1 MIQLAGV
8 VKRFG
13 DIRAVDGVSLFVK
26 PREVVGFLGPNGAGK
41 TTTMRMIT
49 GYLVPDAGNVEVGGI
64 DVVKY
69 PEIAKRKIG
78 YLPEDNPVYEDM
90 TPYEYLEYGARM
102 RYVFGQEFKKR
113 VKEVVEKTG
122 IGDVITRPI
131 GELSKGYRQRV
142 GLAHA
147 LIHDPEVLI
156 LDEPTSGL
164 DPSQI
169 VSIRE
174 LIKELS
180 REKTVILSTHIM
192 QEAQHL
198 SDKIVIIN
206 KGKIVAEGTPEELEK
221 LARGEMVVHVITRDK
236 RFRDILEKKGFSV
249 VESREVNNEYEFVV
263 TAQGKDDIREEIFN
277 LARKEKTTLLEMWKE
292 RVSLEEVF
300 LKLTKEEE
308 A

>member
-1 MIQLAGV
+1 MIQLSSV
-8 VKRFG
+8 TKRFG
-13 DIRAVDGVSLFVK
+13 DILAVDEVSLFVK
-26 PREVVGFLGPNGAGK
+26 PGEIVGFLGPNGAGK

-49 GYLVPDAGNVEVGGI
+49 GYLLPDSGKVEVGGI
-64 DVVKY
+64 DVIKY

-78 YLPEDNPVYEDM
+78 YLPEENPVYEDM
-90 TPYEYLEYGARM
+90 TPYEYLEYGASM
-102 RYVFGQEFKKR
+102 RYIRGVEFRKK
-113 VKEVVEKTG
+113 VKDVVEKTG
-122 IGDVITRPI
+122 IMDVLTRPI
-131 GELSKGYRQRV
+131 GELSKGYKQRV

-180 REKTVILSTHIM
+180 KEKTVILSTHIL

-221 LARGEMVVHVITRDK
+221 LARGEMILHIITKDRT
-236 RFRDILEKKGFSV
+236 LEKEIEKAGLV
-249 VESREVNNEYEFVV
+249 LVETKSANNEIEIVV
-263 TAQGKDDIREEIFN
+263 TSQNKEDIREKVFN
-277 LARKEKTTLLEMWKE
+277 LAKKKGITLLEMWRE
-292 RVSLEEVF
+292 RVSLEDVF
-300 LKLTKEEE
+300 LKLTKEEKE
-308 A
+308 

>member
-1 MIQLAGV
+1 MIQLTGV

-26 PREVVGFLGPNGAGK
+26 PGEVVGFLGPNGAGK

-49 GYLVPDAGNVEVGGI
+49 GYLMPDAGEVEVGGI
-64 DVVKY
+64 NVVKY

-113 VKEVVEKTG
+113 IREVIDKTG
-122 IGDVITRPI
+122 IEDVITRPI

-221 LARGEMVVHVITRDK
+221 LARGEMIVHVVTKEKNFGDL
-236 RFRDILEKKGFSV
+236 LEKNGFTV
-249 VESREVNNEYEFVV
+249 VESKEVNDEYEYVV
-263 TAQGKDDIREEIFN
+263 TSREKEDIREKIFN
-277 LARKEKTTLLEMWKE
+277 LARKEKIVILEMWRE

-300 LKLTKEEE
+300 LKLTKEE
-308 A
+308 AA

>member
-1 MIQLAGV
+1 MIQLTGV

-26 PREVVGFLGPNGAGK
+26 PGEVVGFLGPNGAGK

-49 GYLVPDAGNVEVGGI
+49 GYLMPDAGEVEVGGI
-64 DVVKY
+64 NVVKY

-113 VKEVVEKTG
+113 VREVIDKTG
-122 IGDVITRPI
+122 IEDVITRPI

-221 LARGEMVVHVITRDK
+221 LARGEMIVHVITKERNFGDL
-236 RFRDILEKKGFSV
+236 LEKNAFTV
-249 VESREVNNEYEFVV
+249 VESKEVNDEYEYVV
-263 TAQGKDDIREEIFN
+263 ISREKEDIREKIFN
-277 LARKEKTTLLEMWKE
+277 LARKEKVVILEMWRE

-300 LKLTKEEE
+300 LKLTKEE
-308 A
+308 AA

>member
-1 MIQLAGV
+1 M
-8 VKRFG
+8 
-13 DIRAVDGVSLFVK
+13 
-26 PREVVGFLGPNGAGK
+26 
-41 TTTMRMIT
+41 
-49 GYLVPDAGNVEVGGI
+49 
-64 DVVKY
+64 
-69 PEIAKRKIG
+69 
-78 YLPEDNPVYEDM
+78 
-90 TPYEYLEYGARM
+90 
-102 RYVFGQEFKKR
+102 
-113 VKEVVEKTG
+113 
-122 IGDVITRPI
+122 
-131 GELSKGYRQRV
+131 
-142 GLAHA
+142 
-147 LIHDPEVLI
+147 
-156 LDEPTSGL
+156 
-164 DPSQI
+164 
-169 VSIRE
+169 SIRE

-236 RFRDILEKKGFSV
+236 RFKDILENKGFMV
-249 VESREVNNEYEFVV
+249 VESKEVNNEYEFVV

>member
-1 MIQLAGV
+1 MIRLAGV
-8 VKRFG
+8 TRRFG
-13 DIRAVDGVSLFVK
+13 NILAVDNVSVFVK
-26 PREVVGFLGPNGAGK
+26 PGEIVGFLGPNGAGK

-49 GYLVPDAGNVEVGGI
+49 GYLLPDSGTIEVSGINVVT
-64 DVVKY
+64 Y

-78 YLPEDNPVYEDM
+78 YLPEDNPLYEDM
-90 TPYEYLEYGARM
+90 TPYEYLQYGAMM
-102 RYVFGQEFKKR
+102 RYVPEHEFKK
-113 VKEVVEKTG
+113 KLKDVVDKTG

-147 LIHDPEVLI
+147 LIHDPEVLV

-164 DPSQI
+164 DPTQI
-169 VSIRE
+169 VTIRE

-192 QEAQHL
+192 QEAQHI

-206 KGKIVAEGTPEELEK
+206 RGKIVAEGSPDELEK
-221 LARGEMVVHVITRDK
+221 MARGEVMLHVIVK
-236 RFRDILEKKGFSV
+236 GGGFENLLKSANIEILEIHEKDDEK
-249 VESREVNNEYEFVV
+249 EFVV
-263 TAQGKDDIREEIFN
+263 SQHNGEDLREKIFKLAKDN
-277 LARKEKTTLLEMWKE
+277 NVVLLEMWKE
-292 RVSLEEVF
+292 RVSLEEIF

>member
-1 MIQLAGV
+1 MIQLSGV

-13 DIRAVDGVSLFVK
+13 NIVAVDGVSLFVK
-26 PREVVGFLGPNGAGK
+26 PGEVVGFLGPNGAGK

-49 GYLVPDAGNVEVGGI
+49 GYLVPDAGRVEVGGI
-64 DVVKY
+64 DVVRY
-69 PEIAKRKIG
+69 PEAAKRKIG
-78 YLPEDNPVYEDM
+78 YLPEDNPLYEEM
-90 TPYEYLEYGARM
+90 TPYEYLEYGAQM
-102 RYVFGQEFKKR
+102 RYIFGEEFKKR
-113 VKEVVEKTG
+113 IKDVVEKTG
-122 IGDVITRPI
+122 IGDVIARPI

-147 LIHDPEVLI
+147 LIHDPDVLI

-206 KGKIVAEGTPEELEK
+206 KGKIVAEGAPDELEK
-221 LARGEMVVHVITRDK
+221 LARGEMIVHVITK
-236 RFRDILEKKGFSV
+236 EEKFKDILLKNGFNII
-249 VESREVNNEYEFVV
+249 ESRKVDNEYEFVV
-263 TAQGKDDIREEIFN
+263 TSQSKEDIREKIFQ
-277 LARKEKTTLLEMWKE
+277 LARKNKVVLLEMWKE
-292 RVSLEEVF
+292 RISLEEVF
-300 LKLTKEEE
+300 LKLTKEESV
-308 A
+308 